1 MTSLCSVLEP
11 SAYATGRMA
20 REDERLFR
28 PGGLELTVRAVA
40 LAGMRRGSKVVDI
53 GCGAGQSVA
62 YLRTRGF
69 EAIGFD
75 CAVSDK
81 EAVRPA
87 DSQCH
92 IVASADELPL
102 PDCSTDGVLA
112 ECSLSVMQDQERVL
126 AECARVLVDGG
137 RLMISDLYAR
147 KPEAIARVCALK
159 RSCAAGMM
167 VREELEARLDKQ
179 GFTVD
184 VWEDHSRALRECAA
198 RFILEHGSLRGLWR
212 CDGEDSTETIQ
223 AAMKAARAGYFLLVA
238 RRRQR
243 EARPGGLNNER

>member
-1 MTSLCSVLEP
+1 MRRAES
-11 SAYATGRMA
+11 
-20 REDERLFR
+20 RERIRRLFR
-28 PGGLELTVRAVA
+28 PGGLELTARAIA

-69 EAIGFD
+69 EAIGID

-81 EAVRPA
+81 QAAPRP
-87 DSQCH
+87 DSHEH

-147 KPEAIARVCALK
+147 QPKAIARVRALK
-159 RSCAAGMM
+159 RSCAAGMII
-167 VREELEARLDKQ
+167 REELEARLDKQ
-179 GFTVD
+179 GFEVN
-184 VWEDHSRALRECAA
+184 VWEDHSQALCECAA
-198 RFILEHGSLRGLWR
+198 RFILENGSMEGLWQ
-212 CDGEDSTETIQ
+212 CDGEDSAETIQ
-223 AAMKAARAGYFLLVA
+223 AAMKAVRAGYFLMVA
-238 RRRQR
+238 TRSRREPQK
-243 EARPGGLNNER
+243 GGWNDER